1 MEFNLEIRSVKE
13 IKDGFYYDDH
23 RNAYVCLDCG
33 KVFEQGEI
41 FCVNGRFY
49 EPERAVSM
57 HIKLEHAD
65 HFETMLNAESRY
77 LTFTDNQK
85 QLLTKIHNGMSD
97 QEIAKSLEISPS
109 TVRHQKFT
117 FREKAKQ
124 AKLYL
129 AMYEHAFEAGQ
140 GNDDLMPLPPHATMV
155 DDRYS
160 ITQEEQEK
168 ILGMVFKSLSPM
180 KLKVFPSKEKQKIV
194 VLTQIARQ
202 FETGKRYTEKE
213 VNQIIKEIYADYV
226 TIRRFLVDYGFLDR
240 TRDCKEYW
248 VK

>member
-1 MEFNLEIRSVKE
+1 
-13 IKDGFYYDDH
+13 
-23 RNAYVCLDCG
+23 
-33 KVFEQGEI
+33 
-41 FCVNGRFY
+41 
-49 EPERAVSM
+49 
-57 HIKLEHAD
+57 
-65 HFETMLNAESRY
+65 
-77 LTFTDNQK
+77 
-85 QLLTKIHNGMSD
+85 
-97 QEIAKSLEISPS
+97 
-109 TVRHQKFT
+109 
-117 FREKAKQ
+117 
-124 AKLYL
+124 
-129 AMYEHAFEAGQ
+129 MYKRQ
-140 GNDDLMPLPPHATMV
+140 
-155 DDRYS
+155 
-160 ITQEEQEK
+160 